1 MHRIYFDENA
11 GDENGRYDLG
21 IPGSRR
27 DLAPLA
33 GELSNGV
40 HVMLYDG
47 KDIEVEAGLEFD
59 AASGRWMALP
69 LWDTIRRSAES
80 AEAFF
85 RRRAGDA
92 RAEDM
97 KVILARV
104 PDVPPMPGDEMGP

>member
-1 MHRIYFDENA
+1 MHRIYFDENL

-27 DLAPLA
+27 DPASLA
-33 GELSNGV
+33 GELTKGV

-47 KDIEVEAGLEFD
+47 QDIEVEAILEFD
-59 AASGRWMALP
+59 EASDRWMALA
-69 LWDTIRRSAES
+69 LWDTIRRPAGS

-92 RAEDM
+92 RAEDT
-97 KVILARV
+97 KAILARV
-104 PDVPPMPGDEMGP
+104 PNVPPVPGDEITP

>member
-11 GDENGRYDLG
+11 GDGNGRYDLG

-33 GELSNGV
+33 GELSDGV

-47 KDIEVEAGLEFD
+47 QEIEVEAVLEFD
-59 AASGRWMALP
+59 AASDRWMALP
-69 LWDTIRRSAES
+69 LWDTIRRSVES
-80 AEAFF
+80 VEAFF

-92 RAEDM
+92 SAEDM
-97 KVILARV
+97 KAILARV
-104 PDVPPMPGDEMGP
+104 PDVPPMPGDEITP